1 MQRSQ
6 DGIKKLD
13 GTMHR
18 LDENITAYFKNKKEV
33 VAVFLFG
40 SYAEGKDRVL
50 SDIDI
55 GILLD
60 RNSRDFFN
68 ERKND
73 YIVELGRIMR
83 KDIDP
88 VILNLAGEEL
98 LRQVFSKGR
107 CILVNNSRK
116 LSRYKTVMF
125 SKIAEFGYYRN
136 RMQSGLIRKIMEG

>member
-1 MQRSQ
+1 MLEDSIR
-6 DGIKKLD
+6 KLD
-13 GTMHR
+13 SAMHR

-33 VAVFLFG
+33 IAVYLFG
-40 SYAEGKDRVL
+40 SYAEGKDRHL

-60 RNSRDFFN
+60 RNNHDFFN
-68 ERKND
+68 ERRND

-98 LRQVFSKGR
+98 LRQIFSKGR
-107 CILVNNSRK
+107 CILVNDSRK